1 MRNRTYG
8 RVICAYCTNED
19 GSDYWFTRLVPN
31 QKYCNDV
38 HRQLHE
44 AELAGGP
51 ILPISRNFKRMSD
64 YSDFRDLSIS
74 VAESDEEKEFKRVQ
88 RANKREADRNTHSRK
103 TVNPSVL
110 YNFSGEVHREF
121 HDAQERHIEIVKA
134 QYRKKSIYTALLDLL
149 AS

>member
-1 MRNRTYG
+1 M
-8 RVICAYCTNED
+8 
-19 GSDYWFTRLVPN
+19 
-31 QKYCNDV
+31 

-44 AELAGGP
+44 DELAGGP

-64 YSDFRDLSIS
+64 YSDFRDLSIT

-88 RANKREADRNTHSRK
+88 KANKREADRNTHSIK

-121 HDAQERHIEIVKA
+121 HNAQERRILIMQA
-134 QYRKKSIYTALLDLL
+134 QHRKKSIYNALLDLL